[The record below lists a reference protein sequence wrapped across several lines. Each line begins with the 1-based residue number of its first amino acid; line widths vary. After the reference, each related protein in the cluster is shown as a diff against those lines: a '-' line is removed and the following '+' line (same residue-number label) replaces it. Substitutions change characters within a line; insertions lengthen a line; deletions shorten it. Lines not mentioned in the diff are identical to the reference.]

1 MKQPLNLL
9 SGSVTKSL
17 FRFTVPIL
25 CTLLLQVMYGAA
37 DLGIVGQFS
46 TVPNASGVTTGS
58 IVMMLVTNA
67 GTGLATGVTILI
79 GQKIGE
85 RKRQELGTIVYNAIL
100 LFILLSCAVMA
111 GGVVFCD
118 TIVGW
123 MNTPADAI
131 TETTQYLT
139 ICFMGIPM
147 IFAYNVLGSIFRGF
161 GDSKTPM
168 IAVAIAC
175 VLNIVIDLV
184 LVAGF
189 GMGAQG
195 AAIATVSAQAI
206 SVILCLVIAKKNQM
220 LQFTMTKPERIV
232 RPHYL
237 RRYIKLGLPLAIQS
251 VVTNFSFL
259 AITMVVN
266 QFGSVN
272 SVAVGVAEKNVCLIM
287 LLPIAFMQ
295 SLSVFVAQNVGA
307 GQIERAKKGLHSS
320 LAVSF
325 AFGLIM
331 AYFTFFYGDRLA
343 TLFSGDTAVVAA
355 AAVYLKAYAIDTL
368 LVPILFC
375 LTGYFNGFGATTF
388 TMVKSILGAVL
399 LRIPLP
405 FLFGAMEPFSLFRIG
420 LSIPIGSVF
429 EIVVC
434 MGFYIHFNR
443 KYHGDPSILN
453 VVR

>member
-1 MKQPLNLL
+1 
-9 SGSVTKSL
+9 
-17 FRFTVPIL
+17 
-25 CTLLLQVMYGAA
+25 
-37 DLGIVGQFS
+37 
-46 TVPNASGVTTGS
+46 
-58 IVMMLVTNA
+58 MMLVTNA
-67 GTGLATGVTILI
+67 CTGLATGVTILI

-85 RKRQELGTIVYNAIL
+85 QKRQELGTIVYNAIL
-100 LFILLSCAVMA
+100 LFVLLSCVVMA
-111 GGVVFCD
+111 GGVLFCD
-118 TIVGW
+118 TVVAW

-131 TETTQYLT
+131 TQTTQYLT
-139 ICFMGIPM
+139 VCFFGIPM

-175 VLNIVIDLV
+175 ALNILIDLI
-184 LVAGF
+184 LVVGF

-206 SVILCLVIAKKNQM
+206 SVILCLVIAHKNQM
-220 LQFTMTKPERIV
+220 LQFTMTKAERV
-232 RPHYL
+232 LRPYYV

-266 QFGSVN
+266 QFGSVY

-295 SLSVFVAQNVGA
+295 SLSVFVAQNAGA
-307 GQIERAKKGLHSS
+307 GQLARAKNGLHIS
-320 LAVSF
+320 LAISFGVSVV
-325 AFGLIM
+325 M
-331 AYFTFFYGDRLA
+331 AYFAFFHGDLLA
-343 TLFSGDTAVVAA
+343 TLFNRDPQVVTAA
-355 AAVYLKAYAIDTL
+355 AIYLKTYAIDTL

-429 EIVVC
+429 EILVC
-434 MGFYIHFNR
+434 IAFYIHFNR
-443 KYHGDPSILN
+443 KIK
-453 VVR
+453 V